1 MVAAAG
7 SVVLGG
13 SRAPFDAWEA
23 QFATSQP
30 RLHPAGPEPLS
41 VESAAI
47 ALEKI
52 VGPRGAQLFP
62 HAFRETLGERDY
74 VPSWTELDA
83 GSDLA
88 YELSGQALS
97 QLGAAGVVAVA
108 QGCAKMIAHD
118 EARLAEALAELAPRP
133 EYASCEN
140 PGEVHEAQKV
150 AASEVSLALSWT
162 PSHAD
167 AQVAE
172 AVELVDELPATLNA
186 LRLGRIDRY
195 KAHIIA
201 EETAGLDE
209 GARVEVEREALRAAR
224 DKTGSAL
231 RSFVKR
237 AVRRAD
243 PQRAEDKREKARQ
256 TRRASKPCP
265 IGDGLSAME
274 IVGPTEDLAA
284 LFTAA
289 DAAARARRD
298 AAARASR
305 DHQPHLDAGV
315 TLEAL
320 RFDVLADMAW
330 SALNAGHL
338 GCCNA
343 GCSGATQPHGTR
355 HGRAA
360 AVNVTVPFSTLIGL
374 DDEPAELAGYG
385 PVSAEVARR
394 IAAEGTWRRIL
405 TDPASGAVLDY
416 GTTRYVP
423 PQHLSD
429 HVIAR
434 DVTCRF
440 PTCSWT
446 AEACQLDHTIPFET
460 DGAGGPTADHNLG
473 AFHHRHHNDKTH
485 HGFEVSQPEPGRFVI
500 TTPAGLTYHVDPEA
514 VGPILDLH
522 TADVREASPPTSRPR
537 PPNDGD
543 LPF

>member
-1 MVAAAG
+1 MVSAAG
-7 SVVLGG
+7 AVDLGG
-13 SRAPFDAWEA
+13 SRASFEAWEA
-23 QFATSQP
+23 QFATPEP
-30 RLHPAGPEPLS
+30 RLRAAGPEPLS

-52 VGPRGAQLFP
+52 VDPRGAQLFP
-62 HAFRETLGERDY
+62 HAFGETLGERDY
-74 VPSWTELDA
+74 EPSWTELDA
-83 GSDLA
+83 GTELA

-108 QGCAKMIAHD
+108 QGCAKMIAHY

-133 EYASCEN
+133 EFAGCEN
-140 PGEVHEAQKV
+140 PGEVHDAKKV

-172 AVELVDELPATLNA
+172 AVMLVDEFPATLGG

-201 EETAGLDE
+201 EECAGLDE
-209 GARVEVEREALRAAR
+209 RIRATVEREALRVAR
-224 DKTGSAL
+224 DKTGPAL
-231 RSFVKR
+231 RAYVKR
-237 AVRRAD
+237 AVLRAD

-265 IGDGLSAME
+265 IGDGMSAME

-305 DHQPHLDAGV
+305 DGQPHPDAGV
-315 TLEAL
+315 TLEGL
-320 RFDVLADMAW
+320 RFDALADMAW

-338 GCCNA
+338 GCCNV
-343 GCSGATQPHGTR
+343 GCSGAAQPHGTR

-405 TDPASGAVLDY
+405 TDSVSGAVLDY

-423 PQHLSD
+423 PQHLID

-434 DVTCRF
+434 DGTCRF
-440 PTCSWT
+440 PTCNWT
-446 AEACQLDHTIPFET
+446 AEACQLDHTIAFKA

-500 TTPAGLTYHVDPEA
+500 TTPAGLSYHVDPEA
-514 VGPILDLH
+514 VGPVLDPH
-522 TADVREASPPTSRPR
+522 TTDARGASPPTSRLR
-537 PPNDGD
+537 PLDDGD